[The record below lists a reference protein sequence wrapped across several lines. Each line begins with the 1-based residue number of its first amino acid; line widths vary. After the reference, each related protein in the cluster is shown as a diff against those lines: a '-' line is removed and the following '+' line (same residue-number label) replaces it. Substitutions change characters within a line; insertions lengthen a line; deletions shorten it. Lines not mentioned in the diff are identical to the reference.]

1 MGFNVVCSLILVLLG
16 GAVEIYSFSNVGYT
30 VSFLPVLIGYY
41 LLRQDKPHLRRPFK
55 LPEFMKYVALALAAI
70 FFVFWLFG
78 GLWYSKIGNVQIY
91 YWLGWATLLAYL
103 PLYWYRVYVEDK
115 RNAAVGSNPQSRV
128 NGIRTGANLA
138 PVSPTYLVRRTS
150 LEWAQIFSDIYED
163 FTQQRRLPPRFFTA
177 FGPFVVA
184 VALS

>member
-1 MGFNVVCSLILVLLG
+1 M
-16 GAVEIYSFSNVGYT
+16 EIYSFSNVGYT

-55 LPEFMKYVALALAAI
+55 LPEFMKYVALILAALY
-70 FFVFWLFG
+70 FVFWLFG

-115 RNAAVGSNPQSRV
+115 RGPAVTGTHKAA
-128 NGIRTGANLA
+128 
-138 PVSPTYLVRRTS
+138 
-150 LEWAQIFSDIYED
+150 
-163 FTQQRRLPPRFFTA
+163 
-177 FGPFVVA
+177 
-184 VALS
+184 